1 MTIRRKSI
9 SEHSLQ
15 KQIVELFRTCG
26 FRVFVMDAMTGVGY
40 FQARDP
46 RRFAFIADLKN
57 RGYTVGQPD
66 LCVVRNRAIFIEL
79 KKTSRSRIRDEQRD
93 IHDWLIA
100 HGHSAFIISSVDE
113 ALRIANNPLN

>member
-1 MTIRRKSI
+1 MTIRKTPS

-15 KQIVELFRTCG
+15 KQIVELFRACG

-79 KKTSRSRIRDEQRD
+79 KKTSRSHIRQEQRN
-93 IHDWLIA
+93 IYDWLVT